1 MGILAWGVSSQAF
14 PQPVESLPRLGDRCY
29 MPTYR
34 WRASCL
40 PATRLE
46 DSSALVVV
54 LCGGGGERY
63 VQYPWKAVM
72 ARPHGR
78 YESVLI
84 AEGCWTSM
92 QSLWR
97 DRVALGNRLHGAA

>member
-40 PATRLE
+40 QGDSVGGLIGAGSCPLRGRRGAVYAVPLE
-46 DSSALVVV
+46 SCDGSAPRKV
-54 LCGGGGERY
+54 
-63 VQYPWKAVM
+63 
-72 ARPHGR
+72 
-78 YESVLI
+78 
-84 AEGCWTSM
+84 
-92 QSLWR
+92 
-97 DRVALGNRLHGAA
+97 